1 MKKNL
6 TLLFLSVLLSTV
18 AAVIITRLAV
28 PATGTKIYQT
38 SPSAAIRHVTLE
50 PQNFPDFTYAA
61 ESCVDGVVFVKV
73 VKREKNKEASI
84 LEHFFGYGNPY
95 AMPRESVGSGSGVII
110 SPDGYIATNNHVVA
124 NGEQIEVTLN
134 DNKTYEAKLVGADPV
149 TDVALLK
156 IEAGNL
162 PVIPFGDSD
171 SLRLGEWVL
180 AIGSPFNLRSTI
192 TAGIVSAKGR
202 SLPDMSG
209 EFKIESFI
217 QTDAAVNP
225 GNSGGALVNT
235 RGELVGINTAI
246 ASNTGSYTG
255 YSFAVPVSI
264 VKKVVEDIKEYG
276 KVQRAMLGISMTE
289 LTQELASLAGIKGD
303 FSGVYIAELVRSGAA
318 WKAGIREGDVLV
330 AIDGRK
336 MKSPSEVQ
344 AAVNA
349 HKPGDVVSILIV
361 RDGKE
366 DEIEVQLQGEA
377 TASVATDDNVATVMG
392 ATLAEPDPAVLK
404 KLRLKGGVEIIA
416 LEKGNFKNA
425 GVNKGLIITHIN
437 QAPVTTVKEALEII
451 KNARRGFLVEGMY
464 RNGDVYYYGVGV

>member
-73 VKREKNKEASI
+73 VKREKSKEASI

-366 DEIEVQLQGEA
+366 DEIDVQLQGEA

>member
-28 PATGTKIYQT
+28 PATGTKIYRT

-73 VKREKNKEASI
+73 VKREKSKEASI

-171 SLRLGEWVL
+171 SLRLGEWV
-180 AIGSPFNLRSTI
+180 
-192 TAGIVSAKGR
+192 
-202 SLPDMSG
+202 
-209 EFKIESFI
+209 
-217 QTDAAVNP
+217 
-225 GNSGGALVNT
+225 
-235 RGELVGINTAI
+235 
-246 ASNTGSYTG
+246 
-255 YSFAVPVSI
+255 
-264 VKKVVEDIKEYG
+264 
-276 KVQRAMLGISMTE
+276 
-289 LTQELASLAGIKGD
+289 
-303 FSGVYIAELVRSGAA
+303 
-318 WKAGIREGDVLV
+318 
-330 AIDGRK
+330 
-336 MKSPSEVQ
+336 
-344 AAVNA
+344 
-349 HKPGDVVSILIV
+349 
-361 RDGKE
+361 
-366 DEIEVQLQGEA
+366 
-377 TASVATDDNVATVMG
+377 
-392 ATLAEPDPAVLK
+392 
-404 KLRLKGGVEIIA
+404 
-416 LEKGNFKNA
+416 
-425 GVNKGLIITHIN
+425 
-437 QAPVTTVKEALEII
+437 
-451 KNARRGFLVEGMY
+451 
-464 RNGDVYYYGVGV
+464 